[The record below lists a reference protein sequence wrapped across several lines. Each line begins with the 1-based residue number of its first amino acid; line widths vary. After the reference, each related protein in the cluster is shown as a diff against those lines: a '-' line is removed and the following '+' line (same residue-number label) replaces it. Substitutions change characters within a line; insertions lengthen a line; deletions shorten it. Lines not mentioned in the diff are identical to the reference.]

1 MKKYIFSALVLATS
15 MVACTEDYTDWTNP
29 QHNDQ
34 PAVVSFGNGS
44 VAAVGLIDYADE
56 AVSAAEFV
64 QVCKIT
70 APTASN
76 AAYNKVACKIN
87 LGNAAYDVDAK
98 GNMSVAELKKYVED
112 IYGKAPDVRE
122 IKATVDQWISN
133 GKSSVRTAQSEA
145 FNVNVKLLA
154 PHISENYYVVGGS
167 LDWEA
172 SAKSKAQKFEHSS
185 KSVYDD
191 PVFTITIPAA
201 ATGDTWFAIGDDE
214 ALEAIPGDWNKLFG
228 TTGESTD
235 LKGGLKTRAELG
247 GDHSLCVPEGPKFLK
262 ITINMMDYTYSIE
275 PISFQPYIYYV
286 GTANGWNNTETGVS
300 QKLALE
306 DAATGTYGGYIYCK
320 EESYGNT
327 FKFLK
332 EYGNWDTCYGQ
343 SDIET
348 FNGPMEAFASD
359 NNINATAGTGVY
371 KVEFSVI
378 KKTFT
383 ATKIDYM
390 GVTGDFTGWNEG
402 VEMTWNEAAFCYEA
416 TAAVTA
422 AGWKF
427 RANGKTDPDWKIN
440 FGGELNNLTVGG
452 NNISVVGSKIKL
464 YPCRTTNNNIY
475 ATVE

>member
-76 AAYNKVACKIN
+76 AAYNKVAYKIN

-214 ALEAIPGDWNKLFG
+214 ALEAQFGCNAEIEVNIERVVMRDEGTRCSTARKSGQHGGLDLEIVPLVQIAANGLNDLRPLAEGIAYVHIDHEIEIALAIARIHILQTVELFG
-228 TTGESTD
+228 QRAQRLREQVKVLDAHGN
-235 LKGGLKTRAELG
+235 LAATRLE
-247 GDHSLCVPEGPKFLK
+247 D
-262 ITINMMDYTYSIE
+262 N
-275 PISFQPYIYYV
+275 
-286 GTANGWNNTETGVS
+286 TANPDDVADVKTLELLLV
-300 QKLALE
+300 LALTE
-306 DAATGTYGGYIYCK
+306 DIHLEIDLYVSCAVIERREGCFAMSAYRHQASRDADFLPLLVLGEIVIALLEIGSIVRDLEAMPKRGDPHRTERIHLFAADTHHLIQILLCRLIFSFFSHPCP
-320 EESYGNT
+320 SY
-327 FKFLK
+327 FL
-332 EYGNWDTCYGQ
+332 
-343 SDIET
+343 I
-348 FNGPMEAFASD
+348 FM
-359 NNINATAGTGVY
+359 I
-371 KVEFSVI
+371 
-378 KKTFT
+378 
-383 ATKIDYM
+383 
-390 GVTGDFTGWNEG
+390 
-402 VEMTWNEAAFCYEA
+402 
-416 TAAVTA
+416 
-422 AGWKF
+422 
-427 RANGKTDPDWKIN
+427 
-440 FGGELNNLTVGG
+440 
-452 NNISVVGSKIKL
+452 L
-464 YPCRTTNNNIY
+464 Y
-475 ATVE
+475 